1 MDRRRF
7 IAEGGSLLTGQVP
20 LASIHRV
27 GADGAGATAA
37 APLDF
42 RLSRNFRLRSLA
54 CAEYVSSVLDTTNLS
69 LGEQV
74 DKRDGRR
81 EN

>member
-1 MDRRRF
+1 MIGEDLLPK
-7 IAEGGSLLTGQVP
+7 AEACLRAQVP
-20 LASIHRV
+20 LIAIHRV
-27 GADGAGATAA
+27 GADGSVGTAA

-69 LGEQV
+69 PGE
-74 DKRDGRR
+74 
-81 EN
+81 

>member
-27 GADGAGATAA
+27 GADGADATA
-37 APLDF
+37 
-42 RLSRNFRLRSLA
+42 
-54 CAEYVSSVLDTTNLS
+54 
-69 LGEQV
+69 
-74 DKRDGRR
+74 
-81 EN
+81 